1 MNIVSTKEIS
11 DIRYL
16 LGSSVTAPNMYR
28 QIRATFPDS
37 NVYMIFA
44 EPIVLEDGRKIAW
57 SSSYPG
63 GAVCY
68 SRLSDEDKSEAQDIL
83 SRDMNA
89 LVNAVKKF
97 NDNSIVEF
105 MNNCMEIPT
114 LDDVYL
120 VGAGPDRHAVITE
133 WGFVPDTPG
142 AEKGLLIK
150 FLNIRK
156 IPMKFNVVYND
167 DLTPAPFE
175 DVLFEVD
182 GKPMS
187 AKSDAEGV
195 ITLEKIKENAFVKAW
210 DAQDNEKKT
219 LQTYNCYPDG
229 KYTIKVI
236 PKGDMKVQVVDQD
249 GNIQSNVTFLF
260 TYNEQTIQA
269 VSNADGLIT
278 IERLKNGTKVE
289 AFQNGETG
297 TRENLNTFI
306 FDRKTPLYKIVLPV
320 IKVAEPTPPPP
331 PPPPQTHNMRFK
343 VVDEKNNI
351 VKSAEITV
359 KYNGKTETLWTDAE
373 GYAELKD
380 VPLGTV
386 VEAKAK
392 K

>member
-63 GAVCY
+63 NAVCY
-68 SRLSDEDKSEAQDIL
+68 SRLSDEDKSNAQDIL
-83 SRDMNA
+83 SKEMGA

-97 NDNSIVEF
+97 DDNTIVDF
-105 MNNCMEIPT
+105 INNCMEIPT
-114 LDDVYL
+114 LDDVYV
-120 VGAGPDRHAVITE
+120 VGSGADRHVVITE

-156 IPMKFNVVYND
+156 IPMKFKVVYND
-167 DLTPAPFE
+167 DLTSAPFE

-187 AKSDAEGV
+187 AKSDANGE

-210 DAQDNEKKT
+210 DALDSEKTT
-219 LQTYNCYPDG
+219 LQTFTCYPDG
-229 KYTIKVI
+229 NYTIKVI
-236 PKGDMKVQVVDQD
+236 PKGDMKIKVVDQNDNVQPEARFMFEFD
-249 GNIQSNVTFLF
+249 GQS
-260 TYNEQTIQA
+260 
-269 VSNADGLIT
+269 VSMTSNSDGVIT
-278 IERLKNGTKVE
+278 IEHLRNGTKVE
-289 AFQNGETG
+289 AYQTGEAG
-297 TRENLNTFI
+297 TRENVNTFI
-306 FDRKTPLYKIVLPV
+306 YDRKTGWYKIVLPV
-320 IKVAEPTPPPP
+320 VTVAPPPP
-331 PPPPQTHNMRFK
+331 PATHNMRFK
-343 VVDEKNNI
+343 VVDEKNNVI
-351 VKSAEITV
+351 KSAEITV
-359 KYNGKTETLWTDAE
+359 KYDGKTETLWTDAD

-380 VPLGTV
+380 VPIGTV